1 MHSSADTACSGGSG
15 SSEEIKIG
23 AGVLDY
29 ISELENIKA
38 KILEAYAY
46 SEQCVQNIESED
58 TYQGEAR
65 EEMLAFFK
73 SLASNMQ
80 KMTFLYQAAEVYI
93 QNAYNTMYYNEQQL
107 VEWVIG
113 QIGGNG

>member
-1 MHSSADTACSGGSG
+1 MRSSADTACSG

-23 AGVLDY
+23 VGVLDY

>member
-1 MHSSADTACSGGSG
+1 MRSSVDTAFSG

-29 ISELENIKA
+29 ISELGNIQA
-38 KILEAYAY
+38 KILEAYTY

-65 EEMLAFFK
+65 EEMFAFFK

-80 KMTFLYQAAEVYI
+80 KMTFLYQAAGTYI
-93 QNAYNTMYYNEQQL
+93 QNAYNTMYYNEKQV

-113 QIGGNG
+113 QIGGNE

>member
-1 MHSSADTACSGGSG
+1 MRSSVDTACSG

-29 ISELENIKA
+29 ISELGNIQA
-38 KILEAYAY
+38 KILEAYTY

-80 KMTFLYQAAEVYI
+80 KMTFFVS
-93 QNAYNTMYYNEQQL
+93 
-107 VEWVIG
+107 
-113 QIGGNG
+113 GGRNVHSKCL

>member
-1 MHSSADTACSGGSG
+1 MRSSVDTACSG

-29 ISELENIKA
+29 ISELGNIQA
-38 KILEAYAY
+38 KILEAYTY

-58 TYQGEAR
+58 TYQGEGR

-80 KMTFLYQAAEVYI
+80 KMTFLYQAAETYI
-93 QNAYNTMYYNEQQL
+93 QNAYNTMYYNEQQV

-113 QIGGNG
+113 QIGGNE